1 MQVCIVGA
9 GVVGLTGAYFLAR
22 EGHDVTVLESGEDV
36 ALAASFA
43 NGAQLSYSYVA
54 PLADP
59 SVLPHLPA
67 WLLSRDSAL
76 RYVPRADARQW
87 RWCMAFLRACR
98 TATSNRTALE
108 LLQLGALSRAALH
121 ELVEHESIAF
131 DHVRNGKLVVYRD
144 ARTFGLARKK
154 VDLLAGGGA
163 SQSALD
169 RNGCIEVEPSL
180 EFASTTIVGG
190 IHTPSEE
197 AGDCLLFCRELAN
210 VLRDRY
216 GVRILTGTRML
227 GWVTQ
232 ERRVVAARIAGGDV
246 RADAFVL
253 SAGTA
258 SADLAEGLGVRL
270 PIYPLT
276 GYSLSAAAIAGRAP
290 GINVTDLHRKV
301 VYARLG
307 EQLRVAGMVEI
318 TGADESR
325 RDARLATL
333 IRHVK
338 EIFPLAADYDRAQTW
353 CGHRPAT
360 PDSKPLVG
368 ATNYSNFWLNTGHG
382 ALGFTLACGTARL
395 LTEVLHGRPTSVDAG
410 AYSLSRL
417 SQEGSIA
424 FRRLK

>member
-1 MQVCIVGA
+1 MQVCVVGA
-9 GVVGLTGAYFLAR
+9 GIVGLTGAYFLAR

-36 ALAASFA
+36 ARGASFA

-67 WLLSRDSAL
+67 WLLSSDSAL
-76 RYVPRADARQW
+76 RYVPRPDLRQW

-121 ELVEHESIAF
+121 ELVERESIDF
-131 DHVRNGKLVVYRD
+131 SHVRNGKLVVYRD
-144 ARTFGLARKK
+144 AHEFGLARKK
-154 VDLLAGGGA
+154 VELLAEGGA

-180 EFASTTIVGG
+180 EFAGATIVGG

-197 AGDCLLFCRELAN
+197 AGDCLQFCRALAN

-216 GVRILTGTRML
+216 RVRILTGTPVL
-227 GWVTQ
+227 GWVRQ
-232 ERRVVAARIAGGDV
+232 GGQVAAARIAEGEV

-253 SAGTA
+253 SAGT
-258 SADLAEGLGVRL
+258 SSVDLAEGLGLRL

-276 GYSLSAAAIAGRAP
+276 GYSLTAAAVPDRAP

-318 TGADESR
+318 TGADETQ
-325 RDARLATL
+325 RDTRLATL

-338 EIFPLAADYDRAQTW
+338 EIFPLAADYERAQTW

-368 ATNYSNFWLNTGHG
+368 ATKYSNVWLNTGHG

-395 LTEVLHGRPTSVDAG
+395 LTEVLHGRQTSVDAG

-417 SQEGSIA
+417 S
-424 FRRLK
+424 

>member
-9 GVVGLTGAYFLAR
+9 GVVGLTGAYLLAR

-36 ALAASFA
+36 ALGASFA

-59 SVLPHLPA
+59 AVLPHLPA
-67 WLLSRDSAL
+67 WLLSSDSAL
-76 RYVPRADARQW
+76 RYVPRADMQQW
-87 RWCMAFLRACR
+87 RWCLDFLRACR
-98 TATSNRTALE
+98 TQTSNRTALE
-108 LLQLGALSRAALH
+108 LLQLGVLSREVLH
-121 ELVEHESIAF
+121 ELVERESIQF
-131 DHVRNGKLVVYRD
+131 DHVQNGKLVVYRD
-144 ARTFGLARKK
+144 AYEFGLARTK
-154 VDLLAGGGA
+154 VELLAEGGA

-169 RNGCIEVEPSL
+169 REECIALEPSL
-180 EFASTTIVGG
+180 GFASATIAGG

-197 AGDCLLFCRELAN
+197 AGDCLRFCQGIAT
-210 VLRDRY
+210 VIRDRY
-216 GVRILTGTRML
+216 GVKIRTGVKVSGLVRQ
-227 GWVTQ
+227 GEQ
-232 ERRVVAARIAGGDV
+232 VVAAQTSAGDV

-253 SAGTA
+253 SCGTG
-258 SADLAEGLGVRL
+258 SADLAKGLGLRL

-276 GYSLSAAAIAGRAP
+276 GYSLSAAASPDRSPA
-290 GINVTDLHRKV
+290 INVTDLHRKV

-325 RDARLATL
+325 KELRLATL

-338 EIFPLAADYDRAQTW
+338 EMFPFAADYASAQTW

-368 ATNYSNFWLNTGHG
+368 ATPFSNLWLNTGHG

-395 LTEVLHGRPTSVDAG
+395 LTDLLQGRRPAVQAG
-410 AYSLSRL
+410 AYALSRL
-417 SQEGSIA
+417 S
-424 FRRLK
+424 

>member
-1 MQVCIVGA
+1 MQVCIVGG

-22 EGHDVTVLESGEDV
+22 EGHDVTILESGEDV
-36 ALAASFA
+36 ALVASFA

-67 WLLSRDSAL
+67 WLLSSDSAL
-76 RYVPRADARQW
+76 RYVPRLDARQW

-98 TATSNRTALE
+98 TATSNRIALE

-121 ELVEHESIAF
+121 ELVEHEAIDF
-131 DHVRNGKLVVYRD
+131 DHVQNGKLVVYRD
-144 ARTFGLARKK
+144 AHAFGLARKK
-154 VDLLAGGGA
+154 VDLLAEGGA
-163 SQSALD
+163 SQTALD
-169 RNGCIEVEPSL
+169 RNGCLELEPSL
-180 EFASTTIVGG
+180 KFASTTIVGG
-190 IHTPSEE
+190 VHTPSEE
-197 AGDCLLFCRELAN
+197 AGDCLQFCRKLAK

-216 GVRILTGTRML
+216 RVRILTGTRVL
-227 GWVTQ
+227 GWVRQ
-232 ERRVVAARIAGGDV
+232 GRQVVAAQVAGGDV

-258 SADLAEGLGVRL
+258 CVDLAEGLGLRL

-276 GYSLSAAAIAGRAP
+276 GYSLSAAAIADRAP
-290 GINVTDLHRKV
+290 AINVTDLHRKV

-318 TGADESR
+318 TGADESQ

-338 EIFPLAADYDRAQTW
+338 EIFPQAADYDSAQTW

-368 ATNYSNFWLNTGHG
+368 ATEYSNLWLNTGHG

-395 LTEVLHGRPTSVDAG
+395 LTELLHGRPTSVDAA
-410 AYSLSRL
+410 AYSSSRL
-417 SQEGSIA
+417 S
-424 FRRLK
+424 

>member
-1 MQVCIVGA
+1 MRVCIVGA

-36 ALAASFA
+36 ALGASFA

-67 WLLSRDSAL
+67 WLLSSDSAL
-76 RYVPRADARQW
+76 RYVPRPDARQW
-87 RWCMAFLRACR
+87 RWCLAFLRACR
-98 TATSNRTALE
+98 AATSNRTALE
-108 LLQLGALSRAALH
+108 LLQLGALSREALYD
-121 ELVEHESIAF
+121 LVERESIRF
-131 DHVRNGKLVVYRD
+131 DHVQNGKLVVYRD
-144 ARTFGLARKK
+144 AHAFGLARKK
-154 VDLLAGGGA
+154 TELLARGGA

-169 RNGCIEVEPSL
+169 RDGCLAVEPSL
-180 EFASTTIVGG
+180 EFASATIVGG

-197 AGDCLLFCRELAN
+197 AGDCLRFCRELTN

-216 GVRILTGTRML
+216 GVRIHTGARVL
-227 GWVTQ
+227 GWARQ
-232 ERRVVAARIAGGDV
+232 GRRVVAAQIAGDDV

-253 SAGTA
+253 SAGTD
-258 SADLAEGLGVRL
+258 SANLAEKLGLRL
-270 PIYPLT
+270 PVYPLT
-276 GYSLSAAAIAGRAP
+276 GYSLSAAVIPDRAP
-290 GINVTDLHRKV
+290 GINVTDLHRKI

-338 EIFPLAADYDRAQTW
+338 EVFPFAADYASAQTW

-368 ATNYSNFWLNTGHG
+368 ATPYSNFWLNTGHG

-395 LTEVLHGRPTSVDAG
+395 LVEALHGRRTAVDGG
-410 AYSLSRL
+410 AYALSRL
-417 SQEGSIA
+417 
-424 FRRLK
+424 

>member
-9 GVVGLTGAYFLAR
+9 GIAGLTGAYFLAR

-36 ALAASFA
+36 ALVASYA

-67 WLLSRDSAL
+67 WLLSSDSAL
-76 RYVPRADARQW
+76 RYVPRSDIRQW

-108 LLQLGALSRAALH
+108 LLQLGALSRTALH

-131 DHVRNGKLVVYRD
+131 DHVQNGKLVVYRD
-144 ARTFGLARKK
+144 AHAFGLARKK
-154 VDLLAGGGA
+154 LDLLAEGGA

-197 AGDCLLFCRELAN
+197 AGDCLLFCKELAN

-216 GVRILTGTRML
+216 RVKILTGTPVL
-227 GWVTQ
+227 GWLRQ
-232 ERRVVAARIAGGDV
+232 GRMIVAARIAEGDV

-258 SADLAEGLGVRL
+258 SADLAGELDLRL

-318 TGADESR
+318 TGADESQ
-325 RDARLATL
+325 RDARLTTL

-338 EIFPLAADYDRAQTW
+338 EMFPLAADYDSAQTW

-368 ATNYSNFWLNTGHG
+368 ATKYSNFWLNTGHG
-382 ALGFTLACGTARL
+382 ALGFTLACGTAKL
-395 LTEVLHGRPTSVDAG
+395 LTEVLHGRQTSVDAS

-417 SQEGSIA
+417 S
-424 FRRLK
+424 

>member
-22 EGHDVTVLESGEDV
+22 EGHDVTVLDSGEDV
-36 ALAASFA
+36 GLGASFA

-67 WLLSRDSAL
+67 WLLSSDSAL
-76 RYVPRADARQW
+76 RYVPRADLRQW
-87 RWCMAFLRACR
+87 RWCLDFLRACR
-98 TATSNRTALE
+98 TETSNRTALE
-108 LLQLGALSRAALH
+108 LLQLGALSRKALH
-121 ELVEHESIAF
+121 EIVERESIQF
-131 DHVRNGKLVVYRD
+131 DHVQNGKLVIYRN
-144 ARTFGLARKK
+144 AHEFALARRK
-154 VDLLAGGGA
+154 VELLAEGVA

-169 RNGCIEVEPSL
+169 HDACIALEPSL

-197 AGDCLLFCRELAN
+197 AGDCLRFCQKLAT

-216 GVRILTGTRML
+216 GVKIRTGTRVSGL
-227 GWVTQ
+227 VRQGRQ
-232 ERRVVAARIAGGDV
+232 VVAARTSEGDI
-246 RADAFVL
+246 RADTFVL
-253 SAGTA
+253 SGGTG
-258 SADLAEGLGVRL
+258 STDLAAGLGLRL

-276 GYSLSAAAIAGRAP
+276 GYSLSATASPDRSPAV
-290 GINVTDLHRKV
+290 NVTDLHRKV

-307 EQLRVAGMVEI
+307 EQLRIAGMVEI

-325 RDARLATL
+325 KESRLATL
-333 IRHVK
+333 FRHVK
-338 EIFPLAADYDRAQTW
+338 EMFPFAADYTNAQTW

-368 ATNYSNFWLNTGHG
+368 ATPFGNLWLNTGHG

-395 LTEVLHGRPTSVDAG
+395 LTDLLHGRRTAIEAG
-410 AYSLSRL
+410 GYALSRL
-417 SQEGSIA
+417 S
-424 FRRLK
+424 